1 MCGGRQAHTHRGQG
15 TTCKRP
21 RDGTQVI
28 EPDGKQI
35 LLTGPAY
42 YPPSKFFFFT
52 FIGLYF

>member
-1 MCGGRQAHTHRGQG
+1 MEADRHTHRGQG

-42 YPPSKFFFFT
+42 HPPSKKFFFT